1 MSDGGDHHHDH
12 DDHDDKDEAG
22 AFCFNPRRLLRNGSV
37 PSPPGVVSCPQQSV
51 PSRRHLTGKHNS
63 TGARPGGP
71 GGKRERE
78 KNRVCLRVSGSV
90 RMVSECVRQMSGV
103 CRCLTN

>member
-1 MSDGGDHHHDH
+1 MSVVYGAVDRYWSRLFVAIHVVGTSEKWGSGSFPPHVTMSDDGDHHH
-12 DDHDDKDEAG
+12 DHDDKDEAG

-63 TGARPGGP
+63 TGARPGG
-71 GGKRERE
+71 
-78 KNRVCLRVSGSV
+78 
-90 RMVSECVRQMSGV
+90 
-103 CRCLTN
+103 